1 MKTKWALLVFTVSA
15 IIGIGVVATL
25 LFKPIPSPVARLEAE
40 HEIYTILLTDPRFSD
55 GQTNL
60 ILEFT
65 TLGEFQENIS
75 ENSVQFI
82 TEGLPTLKRET
93 LVDFQEINK
102 IAYPIKGFLPSLNN
116 YSLVNPNVNRQIW
129 WKSFSR
135 IGFNS
140 SATQALIIVEY
151 FAACENGGCEYGTG
165 NFVLFK
171 KVNDKWTIEEY
182 LQIWHLDRG

>member
-1 MKTKWALLVFTVSA
+1 MKTKWALLLSTVSA
-15 IIGIGVVATL
+15 IIGIGVIATL
-25 LFKPIPSPVARLEAE
+25 LFKPSLTPVARLEAE
-40 HEIYTILLTDPRFSD
+40 HEIYSILLTDPRFSD

-60 ILEFT
+60 ILEYT
-65 TLGEFQENIS
+65 TLEEFQENTS

-102 IAYPIKGFLPSLNN
+102 VAYPIKDFLPSLNN
-116 YSLVNPNVNRQIW
+116 YLLVNPIDNQQIW
-129 WKSFSR
+129 WTSFSR
-135 IGFNS
+135 IGLNS
-140 SATQALIIVEY
+140 SATQALIIVKF

-171 KVNDKWTIEEY
+171 KVDDKWTIEEY
-182 LQIWHLDRG
+182 LEIWHMDPG